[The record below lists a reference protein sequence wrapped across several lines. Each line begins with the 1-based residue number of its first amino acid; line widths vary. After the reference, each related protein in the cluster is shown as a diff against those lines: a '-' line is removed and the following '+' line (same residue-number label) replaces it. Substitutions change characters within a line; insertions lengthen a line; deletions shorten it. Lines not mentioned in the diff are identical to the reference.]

1 MAWLQVREVHVMSIW
16 NPWHGCKKLS
26 PGCANCYIYRR
37 DESIGKDASVVS
49 KTGDYDLPLKRN
61 RKKEDKLNPEDGV
74 VYTCMTSDFFLEE
87 ADEWRTGC
95 WNMIRER
102 KDLSFYIITK
112 RIDRFE
118 KCMPPDWGDGW
129 EHVTIC
135 STCENQERAD
145 YRIPILLD
153 LPIRH
158 RRIASEPMLEE
169 IHFEKYL
176 ATGLI
181 EHVTCGGES
190 GPNARPC
197 DFQWI
202 KEVRREC
209 IRYEVPFYFKQTGA
223 VFIMNGK
230 TYHIDR
236 KYQMA
241 QARKSR
247 CSYTPGIGSADL
259 QPVKKSSYR
268 YVVFDVETPNAA
280 NDRMSAIGISVVED
294 GQITQE
300 LFSYVDPETHFD
312 PFNVQLTGIDEEVVR
327 GKPTFPELWKKIE
340 PIMSDGILV
349 AHNAVFD
356 LGVLKRCLKD
366 YGIAWKPSVKYA
378 CTVKIGRKLLPDM
391 KHNLNVMCGYYG
403 IALDHHKADSDSHAC
418 AMILLRYFADGVD
431 KKSIIR
437 TYTF

>member
-1 MAWLQVREVHVMSIW
+1 MSIW

-26 PGCANCYIYRR
+26 PGCLNCYVYRR
-37 DESIGKDASVVS
+37 DESIGKDASIVS

-61 RKKEDKLNPEDGV
+61 RKKEYKLTPADGV

-87 ADEWRTGC
+87 ADDWRPGC
-95 WNMIRER
+95 WDMIRER
-102 KDLSFYIITK
+102 RDLSFHIITK

-129 EHVTIC
+129 EHVIIC
-135 STCENQERAD
+135 STCENQDRAD
-145 YRIPILLD
+145 YRLPILLE

-158 RRIASEPMLEE
+158 RQIVSEPMLEE
-169 IHFEKYL
+169 VHFEKYL

-197 DFQWI
+197 DFRWI

-209 IRYEVPFYFKQTGA
+209 IRHEVPFFFKQTGA

-236 KYQMA
+236 KDQMS
-241 QARKSR
+241 QARKSGY
-247 CSYTPGIGSADL
+247 SYTPGVAPERK
-259 QPVKKSSYR
+259 PVEKPVEKPSYR
-268 YVVFDVETPNAA
+268 YVVYDVETPNAL
-280 NDRMSAIGISVVED
+280 NDRMSAIGISVIENGKIVKEF
-294 GQITQE
+294 
-300 LFSYVDPETHFD
+300 FSYVDLETHFD
-312 PFNVQLTGIDEEVVR
+312 PFNTKLTGIDEEVVR
-327 GKPTFPELWKKIE
+327 GKPAFPELWKEIE

-366 YGIAWKPSVKYA
+366 YGIEWKSSVKYA
-378 CTVKIGRKLLPDM
+378 CTVQIGRKLLPKM
-391 KHNLNVMCGYYG
+391 KHNLNVMCEYYG
-403 IALDHHKADSDSHAC
+403 IPLDHHKADSDSHAC
-418 AMILLRYFADGVD
+418 AEILLRYFEDGVD
-431 KKSIIR
+431 EKSIIR
-437 TYTF
+437 TYMIGC